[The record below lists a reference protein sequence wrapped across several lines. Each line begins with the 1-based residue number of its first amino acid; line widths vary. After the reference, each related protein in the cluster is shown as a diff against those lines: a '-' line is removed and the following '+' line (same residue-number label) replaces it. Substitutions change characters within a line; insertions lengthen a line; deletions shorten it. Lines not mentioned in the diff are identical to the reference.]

1 MPMPDADERDFH
13 DTETATRRLS
23 LVWLIPLLALFLS
36 VGIAW
41 KQVADRGP
49 IIEILLETATG
60 VEEGKTLIKRRD
72 VKVGVVEDVDF
83 TPDGSKVV
91 LRARIEKEFANF
103 IDSDAEFWVVSP
115 QVTLQ
120 GITGLDTV
128 LSGSY
133 IEAAWD
139 SDISEPQYT
148 FTALENPPLTPLDT
162 PGRRVRLIAEDGGS
176 MSVGAPVSY
185 KRIEVGRVET
195 KTLTPDGEAVV
206 FELFVEA
213 PHHLRLTQGSRFWNT
228 SGIKVELGAEGAKLQ
243 VDSFTSFLRG
253 GITFDTVA
261 LGGGPVED
269 NYVFRLFPSESG
281 ARSSIFDD
289 DYGAQIRLSIEFN
302 GSVRGLNVG
311 APVELRG
318 YKVGEVIDV
327 IASVNSVD
335 GVPSVSL
342 ITTVLLQPSR
352 LGLPR
357 GEGTESLDF
366 LKNLV
371 KNGMRAKLASASLI
385 TSSLYVQLVDEPN
398 APVKEID
405 EEAYPYPRLPSVA
418 SDGDDLAASAE
429 GVLNRINALPIE
441 ELLAAATTLLD
452 NVNLIVANEDTR
464 AIPGSVNAL
473 LTEAQVLVSDPALGE
488 ATGNLAATLAA
499 AREVIESMQ
508 REEIASSLK
517 AALGAA
523 TATAGAITLAAADA
537 PDLVANLKRLSGDA
551 ADLPLSEMVA
561 SATRLLDNAD
571 ALVGSEDTQ
580 AIPADLA
587 GALADIRAIL
597 ADMREAEVAAALTT
611 ALQEA
616 GTAAASIRE
625 AATSAPALMANLT
638 SLSDSANALPLDDL
652 IASATTLVKNADA
665 VIGAESTAA
674 LPADISAA
682 LADIRVLL
690 GDLREADA
698 ATNLATA
705 LAEAGEAAKSIRI
718 AADTAPALMA
728 NLADLSET
736 ANGLPL
742 DDLITSATTLVQN
755 ADAIVASEGITR
767 LPDDLS
773 AALADI
779 RALLGDLREA
789 DAAQNLAL
797 ALQKAGDAA
806 SSITT
811 AVEGTPAL
819 ITRLTNVA
827 KNVEELPLDR
837 LIAETEI
844 LMRDTRALI
853 GSDEVRRVP
862 TSISTTLANID
873 VLLNELRQ
881 AEITA
886 RLAGALDAATTT
898 AGSIT
903 TAASGVPAVLAQIE
917 GLAGQVRALPLDQL
931 IARTDLLLA
940 NINRIVSAPEAE
952 QLPEAVTAAFDQ
964 IRVTVADLQRRDVPK
979 NFNDSLVS
987 FNGASIAFQG
997 LSANL
1002 NAVLPQVAGLAA
1014 RADSVLS
1021 EFDVGSELNYE
1032 AITTIREIRDAA
1044 RAITALVA
1052 TIERQPN
1059 SLLLGK

>member
-1 MPMPDADERDFH
+1 
-13 DTETATRRLS
+13 
-23 LVWLIPLLALFLS
+23 
-36 VGIAW
+36 
-41 KQVADRGP
+41 
-49 IIEILLETATG
+49 
-60 VEEGKTLIKRRD
+60 
-72 VKVGVVEDVDF
+72 
-83 TPDGSKVV
+83 
-91 LRARIEKEFANF
+91 
-103 IDSDAEFWVVSP
+103 
-115 QVTLQ
+115 
-120 GITGLDTV
+120 
-128 LSGSY
+128 
-133 IEAAWD
+133 
-139 SDISEPQYT
+139 
-148 FTALENPPLTPLDT
+148 
-162 PGRRVRLIAEDGGS
+162 

-206 FELFVEA
+206 FEIFVEA

-243 VDSFTSFLRG
+243 VDSFSSFLRG

-269 NYVFRLFPSESG
+269 NYIFRLFPSESG

-289 DYGAQIRLSIEFN
+289 DYGAQIRLSIEFS
-302 GSVRGLNVG
+302 GSVRGLSVG

-327 IASVNSVD
+327 IAAVD
-335 GVPSVSL
+335 DSAGVPSVSL

-357 GEGTESLDF
+357 GEADESLDF
-366 LKNLV
+366 LKRLV
-371 KNGMRAKLASASLI
+371 RNGLRAKLASASLI
-385 TSSLYVQLVDEPN
+385 TSSLYIQLVDEPGG
-398 APVKEID
+398 PEQSID

-429 GVLNRINALPIE
+429 SVLDRINGLPIE
-441 ELLAAATTLLD
+441 ELLASATTLLD
-452 NVNLIVANEDTR
+452 NVNQIVASEDTR
-464 AIPGSVNAL
+464 AIPGGVNAL
-473 LTEAQVLVSDPALGE
+473 LADAQGLVGDPALAQ
-488 ATGNLAATLAA
+488 ATGDLAATIAA
-499 AREVIESMQ
+499 AREVVESVQ
-508 REEIASSLK
+508 REEIAASLK
-517 AALGAA
+517 TALAAA
-523 TATAGAITLAAADA
+523 TTTAGAITLAAADA
-537 PDLVANLKRLSGDA
+537 PAMMANLASLSETANG
-551 ADLPLSEMVA
+551 LPLDELVA
-561 SATRLLDNAD
+561 SAT
-571 ALVGSEDTQ
+571 ALVRSADT
-580 AIPADLA
+580 
-587 GALADIRAIL
+587 
-597 ADMREAEVAAALTT
+597 
-611 ALQEA
+611 
-616 GTAAASIRE
+616 
-625 AATSAPALMANLT
+625 
-638 SLSDSANALPLDDL
+638 
-652 IASATTLVKNADA
+652 

-682 LADIRVLL
+682 LADMRALL

-718 AADTAPALMA
+718 AADGTPAMMA
-728 NLADLSET
+728 NLASLSET

-742 DDLITSATTLVQN
+742 DELVASATSFVQN
-755 ADAIVASEGITR
+755 ADAFVASEGIAR
-767 LPDDLS
+767 LPDDVS
-773 AALADI
+773 AALGDI
-779 RALLGDLREA
+779 RVLLGDLREA
-789 DAAQNLAL
+789 DAAQNLAI
-797 ALQKAGDAA
+797 ALERAGSAA
-806 SSITT
+806 TSISA
-811 AVEGTPAL
+811 AVEGTPEL
-819 ITRLTNVA
+819 IARMTGVA
-827 KNVEELPLDR
+827 ENVEALPLDR
-837 LIAETEI
+837 LIAETET
-844 LMRDTRALI
+844 LMRDTRALV
-853 GSDEVRRVP
+853 GSDAVRRVP
-862 TSISTTLANID
+862 SSISTTLANID
-873 VLLNELRQ
+873 TLLVELRQ

-903 TAASGVPAVLAQIE
+903 TAAAGMPGVLSQIE

-931 IARTDLLLA
+931 IARTDMLLA
-940 NINRIVSAPEAE
+940 NIDRIVSAPGAE

-979 NFNDSLVS
+979 NFNETLVS
-987 FNGASIAFQG
+987 FNGASLAFQG

-1059 SLLLGK
+1059 SLILGK